1 MYFMQ
6 CRNFTKHLSLI
17 LSIFIIK
24 QVKFKQ
30 RALFDSEDFF
40 S

>member
-6 CRNFTKHLSLI
+6 CRNFTKHLNLI